1 MTDQNPAPE
10 TQPTKVTAIPEY
22 NPHMAS
28 QEWLHEGIR
37 KAKAEDWKKTEDAK
51 EALAT
56 RIAEHLHRN
65 EDYVWDLTF
74 TKSLAE
80 MQRDYD
86 ILRYYIP
93 VQENTSPSPK
103 SNNVKVARNYN
114 VGLNVGVGAVLI
126 GTGARIYMVLTSAG
140 FTTTPEAIQVFQ
152 DMLLALSGIALIAIS
167 VALFEVLSAVRRR
180 IRELHYQRSQNA
192 TVLKLRAIFRRNK
205 Q

>member
-65 EDYVWDLTF
+65 EDYVWDLTY
-74 TKSLAE
+74 TKSLSE

-93 VQENTSPSPK
+93 VQENTSPSPN
-103 SNNVKVARNYN
+103 SNNVKAARNAN

-126 GTGARIYMVLTSAG
+126 GTGAGLYVTLTTAD
-140 FTTTPEAIQVFQ
+140 FVATPQTMQILQ
-152 DMLLALSGIALIAIS
+152 DMVIALFGVGFIAAS
-167 VALFEVLSAVRRR
+167 VAVLEGLRVLRHRVR
-180 IRELHYQRSQNA
+180 ESYHPRSQNA
-192 TVLKLRAIFRRNK
+192 TALKLRAIFRRRTK
-205 Q
+205 